1 MRAENKAMGLDDEDD
16 NEDAEAYDSE
26 STMEP
31 GVHYSPS
38 LDDETVEPTE
48 ALPTQVEQTEEE
60 QTITGGDKSSK
71 KRKGKGKAEPAAA
84 PRLSKVEQKALE
96 REAAL
101 QDALGTGGASDGDVP
116 KSIKKSKNKPKNGVI
131 DTMAAA
137 TGTSTPAE
145 LETPIA
151 GGIFESQSP
160 EPGAVP
166 EMSKKDKRR
175 AKEAAKKAQQEA
187 AASSAILVG
196 HDTRFY
202 LRTVCINFPLAVQ
215 CLSTILSIED
225 QAL

>member
-16 NEDAEAYDSE
+16 NEDTEAYDSE
-26 STMEP
+26 STMDP
-31 GVHYSPS
+31 GLHYSPS

-48 ALPTQVEQTEEE
+48 ALPTQVEDE
-60 QTITGGDKSSK
+60 QTITGADKSSK

-116 KSIKKSKNKPKNGVI
+116 KSFKKSKNKPKNGVI

-145 LETPIA
+145 LEAPIA
-151 GGIFESQSP
+151 GGIFENQSP
-160 EPGAVP
+160 EPGAIP

-175 AKEAAKKAQQEA
+175 AKEAAKKAQQEV

-196 HDTRFY
+196 RDTRFY
-202 LRTVCINFPLAVQ
+202 LRTMCINF
-215 CLSTILSIED
+215 SW
-225 QAL
+225 